1 MKQAFVMIWAGL
13 LLPPIVLLLSLL
25 AVPEW
30 NLWTVLGLVLALAST
45 VAALFALNSLRR
57 HQAELEQRNGH
68 LQASEQQLSPGA
80 RLTRNYQELLNS
92 LLPLWSRQTGL
103 AQSQIEQGMTDLTGR
118 FSNIHERLQVA
129 IATTEQTAS
138 GMSGRQGLANVISN
152 ADAELNKIV
161 LSLRSAIQGRDELLS
176 EISKLSQITDELRA
190 MGAEVAGIASQ
201 TNLLALNAA
210 IEAAR
215 AGEQGRGF
223 AVVADEV
230 RTLSNRSGQT
240 GSRITQRIVQVN
252 DTLQA
257 TLERTTQFAQ
267 QEAQILQQAEATIGS
282 VLEQFRDSG
291 NQIVE
296 SAQILAQESG
306 QVRHDVGDVLV
317 ALQFQDRVSQIL
329 SHVILDMQKLADT
342 LGEHQHN
349 LQQGIAVQELD
360 VRNWLASIERSYTT
374 LEQVAVHQ
382 GKAGKQ
388 APADSSITFF

>member
-13 LLPPIVLLLSLL
+13 LVPPALLVLSLTAVPALNMWLWLGLLLTL
-25 AVPEW
+25 VC
-30 NLWTVLGLVLALAST
+30 VLAAL
-45 VAALFALNSLRR
+45 VAVGNLRR
-57 HQAELEQRNGH
+57 HQGELEEQNRR
-68 LQASEQQLSPGA
+68 LQASEQELAPGA
-80 RLTRNYQELLNS
+80 RLTHNYQNLLKS

-118 FSNIHERLQVA
+118 FSDIHDRLQVA

-138 GMSGRQGLANVISN
+138 GMSGRQGLSNVIGA
-152 ADAELNKIV
+152 ADTELNKIV
-161 LSLRSAIQGRDELLS
+161 LSLRSAIQGRDELLH

-230 RTLSNRSGQT
+230 RTLSNRSGET

-257 TLERTTQFAQ
+257 TLERTTHFAQ
-267 QEAQILQQAEATIGS
+267 QEAQILQQAEATIGN
-282 VLEQFRDSG
+282 VLQQFRESG

-296 SAQILAQESG
+296 SAQVLAQESG
-306 QVRHDVGDVLV
+306 QVRHDVADVLV

-329 SHVILDMQKLADT
+329 NHVILDMQKLTDA
-342 LGEHQHN
+342 LGEHQQN
-349 LQQGIAVQELD
+349 LQQGIAVEELD
-360 VRNWLASIERSYTT
+360 VRKWLEAIERTYTT

-382 GKAGKQ
+382 GKAGKKG
-388 APADSSITFF
+388 PAESSITFF

>member
-1 MKQAFVMIWAGL
+1 MKQPFLMLWAGL
-13 LLPPIVLLLSLL
+13 LLSPLILLLSLT
-25 AVPEW
+25 AVPSPG
-30 NLWTVLGLVLALAST
+30 LWIWTGVAVALAT
-45 VAALFALNSLRR
+45 AAAAAAAVRQLQRR
-57 HQAELEQRNGH
+57 QNELEARNH
-68 LQASEQQLSPGA
+68 QLEDTERQLNPSA
-80 RLTRNYQELLNS
+80 RLTRNYQDLLNS
-92 LLPLWSRQTGL
+92 LLPLWSRQAGL
-103 AQSQIEQGMTDLTGR
+103 AQSQIETGMTDLTSR
-118 FSNIHERLQVA
+118 FSDIHDRLQVA
-129 IATTEQTAS
+129 ISTTEQTAS
-138 GMSGRQGLANVISN
+138 GMSGREGLSNVIGS
-152 ADAELNKIV
+152 ADTELNKIV
-161 LSLRSAIQGRDELLS
+161 VSLRIAINGRDELLN

-230 RTLSNRSGQT
+230 RTLSNRSGET
-240 GSRITQRIVQVN
+240 GSRITQRILQVN

-267 QEAQILQQAEATIGS
+267 QEAQILQQAEATIGR

-296 SAQILAQESG
+296 SAQVLAQESG
-306 QVRHDVGDVLV
+306 QVRHDVADVLV

-329 SHVILDMQKLADT
+329 GHVIVDMQKLTDA

-360 VRNWLASIERSYTT
+360 VRNWLAAIERTYTT
-374 LEQVAVHQ
+374 LEQVAVHK
-382 GKAGKQ
+382 GKANKQ
-388 APADSSITFF
+388 GPAESSITFF